1 MISSKTIS
9 DHDVNGHCSGS
20 NGNGMQSRCWNMF
33 KVTDIVPNG
42 WNLLRSLQD
51 QVRSKDCCDANDIV
65 LPISVHNAI
74 GTRKM
79 NTRRPWPLLRIRL
92 YETRRINQDHIK
104 HRHDERKGNMHSNP
118 FARVGWDH
126 ARPFRAIKC
135 HNHDKHRSYARRQ
148 ETALLNMPKL

>member
-1 MISSKTIS
+1 MHVSWYLVKPYPIMMSMATVLEVMAMACNPVVETCLRWPTSCPMDGTCCEASKTR
-9 DHDVNGHCSGS
+9 SGRKTAA
-20 NGNGMQSRCWNMF
+20 MPTTLCC
-33 KVTDIVPNG
+33 
-42 WNLLRSLQD
+42 LSLF
-51 QVRSKDCCDANDIV
+51 
-65 LPISVHNAI
+65 
-74 GTRKM
+74 TM
-79 NTRRPWPLLRIRL
+79 PLAQGKW
-92 YETRRINQDHIK
+92 TRRINQDHIK